1 MANRVEALERQG
13 HDVEVVAVR
22 DHRSAAARYAGLLTG
37 VVRAAR
43 PGRTS
48 RSGTP
53 GTVVEAHIAHPSGA
67 FAWPLAARL
76 RAPLVLF
83 AHGSDV
89 LRLPGRSRV
98 DARLC
103 RFVFERADLVVAN
116 SRYLAGEVAGRFHL
130 PAERVAVVSP
140 GIRYADLAA
149 ARVASDRRT
158 DSGTIADGRASR
170 PYELLFVAN
179 LVHRKGLDVLLAA
192 LAELDRRGVPVP
204 SLRVVGDGPERE
216 PLQRQAA
223 AARLRVDFAGALPQ
237 RAVVG
242 EIARAELLAVP
253 SREEALGLAPLEAMA
268 AGCVPVVSAVG
279 GLAESVTDRVT
290 GFTCPPEDS
299 SALASALVRAQDAV
313 RDPARRAA
321 LVTAGDA
328 VARTHDVDAAAAA
341 TIDLYAGLPARSGSA
356 TSAGSAPAGS
366 APPAGG
372 AEVLRRPC

>member
-1 MANRVEALERQG
+1 MANRVEALERLG

-22 DHRSAAARYAGLLTG
+22 DHPSAPARYASLLAG
-37 VVRAAR
+37 VARAAR
-43 PGRTS
+43 PDRPRPAG
-48 RSGTP
+48 P

-89 LRLPGRSRV
+89 LRLPGRSWA

-103 RFVFERADLVVAN
+103 RFVFEHADLVVAN
-116 SRYLAGEVAGRFHL
+116 SRYLAGEVTRRFHL

-149 ARVASDRRT
+149 ARSASDAG
-158 DSGTIADGRASR
+158 DMAGGRGAR

-192 LAELDRRGVPVP
+192 LAELHRRGVPVP
-204 SLRVVGDGPERE
+204 RLRVVGDGPERE
-216 PLQRQAA
+216 KLRRQADT
-223 AARLRVDFAGALPQ
+223 ARLRVDFAGALPQ
-237 RAVVG
+237 HAVVG
-242 EIARAELLAVP
+242 ELARAELLAVP
-253 SREEALGLAPLEAMA
+253 SREEALGLAPLEGMA
-268 AGCVPVVSAVG
+268 AGCVPVASAVG
-279 GLAESVTDRVT
+279 GLAESVTDGVT
-290 GFTCPPEDS
+290 GFTYPPDDP
-299 SALASALVRAQDAV
+299 SALATALVRARDAV

-328 VARTHDVDAAAAA
+328 RARTHDVEAAAAA
-341 TIDLYAGLPARSGSA
+341 TIDRYADLLGTSVSPATGSRS
-356 TSAGSAPAGS
+356 
-366 APPAGG
+366 
-372 AEVLRRPC
+372 

>member
-1 MANRVEALERQG
+1 MANRVDALERLG

-22 DHRSAAARYAGLLTG
+22 DHPSATVRYAGLLTA
-37 VVRAAR
+37 VARAAR
-43 PGRTS
+43 ADRTGRTVLAD
-48 RSGTP
+48 RTGRTDRVEAAEP

-89 LRLPGRSRV
+89 LRLPGRSWV

-116 SRYLAGEVAGRFHL
+116 SRYLAGEVARRFHR
-130 PAERVAVVSP
+130 PAERTAVVSP

-149 ARVASDRRT
+149 ARVASET
-158 DSGTIADGRASR
+158 GSETGAGGRGSR
-170 PYELLFVAN
+170 PYELLFVGN

-192 LAELDRRGVPVP
+192 LADLDRRGVPVP
-204 SLRVVGDGPERE
+204 RLRVVGAGPELPKLR
-216 PLQRQAA
+216 RQAD

-242 EIARAELLAVP
+242 ELARAELLAVP
-253 SREEALGLAPLEAMA
+253 SREEALGLAPLEGMA
-268 AGCVPVVSAVG
+268 AGSVPVASAVG
-279 GLAESVTDRVT
+279 GLAESVTDGVT
-290 GFTCPPEDS
+290 GFTCPAEDP
-299 SALASALVRAQDAV
+299 SALASALVRARDAV

-321 LVTAGDA
+321 LVAAGDA
-328 VARTHDVDAAAAA
+328 VARTHSVDAAAAA
-341 TIDLYAGLPARSGSA
+341 TIERYAGLLATSSPLAAGARS
-356 TSAGSAPAGS
+356 
-366 APPAGG
+366 
-372 AEVLRRPC
+372 